1 MDNNLKEQYFDEDK
15 TESINLR
22 EQIEL
27 YLVHWKWFALGVFL
41 MLVGAYL
48 FLRYSTPVYKAT
60 SVIMLKDEYRG
71 GAANELSVFSDLGVL
86 KGTKDN
92 AENEMEIL
100 RSRTL
105 SEKVVEKLQLNISY
119 LKDGKIKSS
128 DLYKNSPVNIDIVD
142 LTEES
147 KLYTSLRLEVKG
159 INNNNYHLFFQ
170 EKKIGEYKYG
180 DTIVN
185 NLGKFVINKDK
196 DNFPNEGFN
205 ITIILQSIKKTAQS
219 YRAQM
224 QINPLGKYTS
234 VLELTMLHSNKEKA
248 EDYLNTLVELYNSEG
263 IADRRF
269 VSENTLEFL
278 SKRLDVLA
286 DELEEVESEAE
297 KFKKENRITDILTET
312 KVWVENASEF
322 EKKYIDINNR
332 IEIIDNVI
340 TGFIDEDTKGKSFPM
355 LDALTSD
362 PSLATAI
369 EEHNRQILYR
379 NSLAQSAGPENSKIK
394 QLDLQIEAYK
404 KAIRGNLTQLK
415 SNLLITRAEINKQRG
430 SLSGRIGSIPTL
442 EKEFKG
448 IGRQQGVKNALYLY
462 LLQKREETEI
472 SIVATAPNAKIIDY
486 AQSSDA
492 PVSPKRNMI
501 YLAALVLGILI
512 PFAIIYLINLMD
524 TKVKSRFDVEK
535 LLTVPFLGDVPHSES
550 NEEIIKPDSRSGSAE
565 ALRIIRTNM
574 EFILSQ
580 VPKDR
585 AKTVF
590 ITSTL
595 PKEGKTFV
603 AVNLAGT
610 FALSGKK
617 TLLIGMDIRNPK
629 LSDYLK
635 LPSKGLTSYLASNDV
650 DLDSIIVKQEGYK
663 EFYVMPPGII
673 PPNPAELLMSTKIAE
688 MFEYLKAKFDY
699 IIVDTAPVSLVTDTL
714 LIAQNAD
721 AFVYVIRENY
731 LDKRMLHI
739 PQKLYKEK
747 KLPNMSVLLNDTYSR
762 KGYGFGY
769 GYGYGYGIEEEK
781 KPWYKKFFSF
791 GK

>member
-1 MDNNLKEQYFDEDK
+1 MDKNLKEQYFDEDK

-27 YLVHWKWFALGVFL
+27 YLIHWKWFALGVFL

-48 FLRYSTPVYKAT
+48 FLRYSTPVYKTT

-128 DLYKNSPVNIDIVD
+128 DLYKNSPVNIDVVD

-159 INNNNYHLFFQ
+159 IDNNNYHLFFQ
-170 EKKIGEYKYG
+170 EKKIDEYKYG

-196 DNFPNEGFN
+196 ENFPNEGFN

-379 NSLAQSAGPENSKIK
+379 NSLARSAGPENSKIK

>member
-1 MDNNLKEQYFDEDK
+1 MDKNLKEQYFDEDK

-27 YLVHWKWFALGVFL
+27 YLIHWKWFALGVFL

-105 SEKVVEKLQLNISY
+105 SEKVVEKLQLDISY

-128 DLYKNSPVNIDIVD
+128 DLYKNSPVNIDVVD

-159 INNNNYHLFFQ
+159 IDNNNYHLFFQ
-170 EKKIGEYKYG
+170 EKKIDEYKYG

-196 DNFPNEGFN
+196 ENFPNEGFN

-379 NSLAQSAGPENSKIK
+379 NSLARSAGPENSKIK

>member
-27 YLVHWKWFALGVFL
+27 YLIHWKWFALGVFL

-128 DLYKNSPVNIDIVD
+128 DLYKNSPVNIDVVD

-159 INNNNYHLFFQ
+159 IDNNNYHLFFQ
-170 EKKIGEYKYG
+170 EKKIDEYKYG

-196 DNFPNEGFN
+196 ENFPNEGFN

-379 NSLAQSAGPENSKIK
+379 NSLARSAGPENSKIK

>member
-27 YLVHWKWFALGVFL
+27 YLIHWKWFALGVFL

-128 DLYKNSPVNIDIVD
+128 DLYKNSPVNIDVVD

-159 INNNNYHLFFQ
+159 IDNNNYHLFFQ
-170 EKKIGEYKYG
+170 EKKIDEYKYG

-196 DNFPNEGFN
+196 ENFPNEGFN

-379 NSLAQSAGPENSKIK
+379 NSLARSAGPENSKIK

-524 TKVKSRFDVEK
+524 TKVKSRFDVEQ

>member
-1 MDNNLKEQYFDEDK
+1 MDKNLKEQYFDEDK

-27 YLVHWKWFALGVFL
+27 YLIHWKWFALGVFL

-128 DLYKNSPVNIDIVD
+128 DLYKNSPVNIDVVD

-159 INNNNYHLFFQ
+159 IDNNNYHLFFQ
-170 EKKIGEYKYG
+170 EKKIDEYKYG

-196 DNFPNEGFN
+196 ENFPNEGFN

-379 NSLAQSAGPENSKIK
+379 NSLARSAGPENSKIK

-550 NEEIIKPDSRSGSAE
+550 NEEIIKPESRSGSAE

>member
-1 MDNNLKEQYFDEDK
+1 MDKNLKEQYFDEDK
-15 TESINLR
+15 TENINLR

-27 YLVHWKWFALGVFL
+27 YLIHWKWFALGVFL

-128 DLYKNSPVNIDIVD
+128 DLYKNSPVNIDVVD

-159 INNNNYHLFFQ
+159 IDNNNYHLFFQ
-170 EKKIGEYKYG
+170 EKKIDEYKYG

-196 DNFPNEGFN
+196 ENFPNEGFN

-379 NSLAQSAGPENSKIK
+379 NSLARSAGPENSKIK

-550 NEEIIKPDSRSGSAE
+550 NEEIIEPDSRSGSAE

>member
-27 YLVHWKWFALGVFL
+27 YLIHWKWFALGVFL

-128 DLYKNSPVNIDIVD
+128 DLYKNSPVNIDVVD

-159 INNNNYHLFFQ
+159 IDNNNYHLFFQ
-170 EKKIGEYKYG
+170 EKKIDEYKYG

-196 DNFPNEGFN
+196 ENFPNEGFN

-379 NSLAQSAGPENSKIK
+379 NSLARSAGPENSKIK

-550 NEEIIKPDSRSGSAE
+550 NEEIIKPESRSGSAE

>member
-1 MDNNLKEQYFDEDK
+1 MDKNLKEQYFDEDK

-27 YLVHWKWFALGVFL
+27 YLIHWKWFALGVFL

-128 DLYKNSPVNIDIVD
+128 DLYKNSPVNIDVVD

-159 INNNNYHLFFQ
+159 IDNNNYHLFFQ
-170 EKKIGEYKYG
+170 EKKIDEYKYG

-196 DNFPNEGFN
+196 ENFPNEGFN

-379 NSLAQSAGPENSKIK
+379 NSLARSAGPENSKIK

>member
-27 YLVHWKWFALGVFL
+27 YLIHWKWFALGVFL

-48 FLRYSTPVYKAT
+48 FLRYSTPVYKAN

-128 DLYKNSPVNIDIVD
+128 DLYKNSPVNIDVVD

-159 INNNNYHLFFQ
+159 IDNNNYHLFFQ
-170 EKKIGEYKYG
+170 EKKIDEYKYG

-196 DNFPNEGFN
+196 ENFPNEGFN

-379 NSLAQSAGPENSKIK
+379 NSLARSAGPENSKIK
-394 QLDLQIEAYK
+394 QLDLQTEAYK